1 MFFQNSNRLL
11 IFKCYLNILLLFNF
25 FTLMIVLLIQ
35 FLIIFIL
42 SIRNFFI
49 DISTAVAIRCVPK
62 ISSRRQKLRLQNRY
76 GSQLYFFFYVNI
88 VFINSIL
95 LVRLLILSLSDLI
108 NLSQQRMFSKINL
121 SHFQSLTLIFTL

>member
-49 DISTAVAIRCVPK
+49 DISTAVTIRCVPQ
-62 ISSRRQKLRLQNRY
+62 ISLRRQKLRLQNRY
-76 GSQLYFFFYVNI
+76 RIQLYFFFYVNI

-108 NLSQQRMFSKINL
+108 NLSQQRMLSKINL
-121 SHFQSLTLIFTL
+121 SHFQSLTLIFTF